1 MPTLDLLVVCHAQS
15 EGNAQG
21 AFGGHGPTPLSE
33 RGRLQAERLAAALV
47 AEAEPETR
55 WAIWSSDL
63 PRAIETA
70 TPLATRAGVVLKT
83 TPALRERDV
92 GVFTG
97 LPFAEAERRYPEIYR
112 ALIARDPSAAIP
124 GAETPAACAS
134 RAAALCE
141 RAIAELDDDAAAP
154 TRLVLVSHAYAI
166 NLMLRRL
173 LRIGDGTPEI
183 FFQTDNA
190 AVHRLRISAQ
200 GTWTLRAVNDRAHLG
215 DAA

>member
-1 MPTLDLLVVCHAQS
+1 MPSIDLLVVRHGQS

-33 RGRLQAERLAAALV
+33 RGRLQADRLAAAL
-47 AEAEPETR
+47 ASEAEPETR
-55 WAIWSSDL
+55 WSIWSSDL
-63 PRAIETA
+63 PRAVQTA
-70 TPLATRAGVVLKT
+70 TPLTTRLSVTLRT

-97 LPFAEAERRYPEIYR
+97 LAFSEAERRYPEVYR
-112 ALIARDPSAAIP
+112 ALVARDPSAAIP
-124 GAETPAACAS
+124 GAETPLACAM

-141 RAIAELDDDAAAP
+141 RAIAELDSIDAPA
-154 TRLVLVSHAYAI
+154 RLVLVSHAYAI

-173 LRIGDGTPEI
+173 LRISDGTPEI

-190 AVHRLRISAQ
+190 AIHRLRIS
-200 GTWTLRAVNDRAHLG
+200 GSGVWTLRAINDRAHLG